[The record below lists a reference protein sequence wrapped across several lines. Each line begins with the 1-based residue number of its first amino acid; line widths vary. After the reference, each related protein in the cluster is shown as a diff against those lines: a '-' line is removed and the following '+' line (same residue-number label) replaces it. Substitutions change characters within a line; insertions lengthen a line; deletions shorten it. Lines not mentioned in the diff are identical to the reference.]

1 MELIFIAGGALLALL
16 FLLAQSLSKGV
27 GTVGGALK
35 QIGLFVLQKN
45 PPGLVDIFDDKD
57 GSGSRTWMN
66 FGMLWLVFAT
76 LLGFLMG
83 WHTYDPTAL
92 DSLASV
98 GWSYDDGSSLKDATL
113 NFLSIALLYGLVGS
127 GMVAAARNGNGR
139 LASEANASMVAL
151 LLSVVLLATY
161 ILPFIFGF
169 LDIDTSENPIRTV
182 LYSLE
187 TLAVG
192 LLLVPVFINILI
204 TAANRGEQE
213 LQTSV
218 WFLIMGI
225 AAYILSMLYMFF
237 GELADATQMVWLAE
251 RVAYGWVPL
260 ALMFSVGYHV
270 IPMTAKQPIWS
281 GSLRGA
287 SMLLLFITIPPF
299 FMTDASASNFVTN
312 LGAILLTLG
321 VLPIF
326 AASINLLM
334 TASSGLSAVVKQ
346 PGAIAASMAFIA
358 LPFFAIGGYFTAMDT
373 FVGTG
378 ELGTMGDIV
387 NMSMLFTVGGLL
399 VLAGAFTNYPN
410 AIGKSLATPSTAT
423 LATWLVFVGGV
434 ASTLTY
440 LTGEFTANAVAAS
453 EIEDV
458 VANNGGFYL
467 TGAALFYLA
476 AIGAILS
483 TMVVIRT
490 GIAST
495 GRSLDV
501 NDVSDVATYT
511 LTSGSSTTIRDLIGR
526 GVGVD
531 TTLVVSETEAN
542 EGGSTVIA
550 VDSALHND
558 EVKEF
563 PTTASTVMVEF
574 VQYLTNTNQSVF
586 ELFRS
591 MDLDDSGK
599 IDSQEFLAA
608 LEASDVEAL
617 SSIEAA
623 ELVESMD
630 LDGDGELNL
639 PELDIA
645 IAQIKRD
652 HDIVAAQEEE

>member
-1 MELIFIAGGALLALL
+1 MELIFIAGGALLTLL
-16 FLLAQSLSKGV
+16 FLLSQALSKGV

-45 PPGLVDIFDDKD
+45 PPGLVDIFDDRD

-113 NFLSIALLYGLVGS
+113 NFLTIALLYGLVGS
-127 GMVAAARNGNGR
+127 GMVATARNGNGR

-151 LLSVVLLATY
+151 LLSVALLATY

-169 LDIDTSENPIRTV
+169 LDIDTSENPVKTI

-192 LLLVPVFINILI
+192 LLLVPVFINVLI

-225 AAYILSMLYMFF
+225 AAYILSMLFMFF
-237 GELADATQMVWLAE
+237 GELAGATQMVWLAE

-270 IPMTAKQPIWS
+270 VPMTAKQPIWS

-346 PGAIAASMAFIA
+346 PGAIAATMAF
-358 LPFFAIGGYFTAMDT
+358 LVFPFFAIGGYFTAMDT

-387 NMSMLFTVGGLL
+387 NMSMMFTVGGLL
-399 VLAGAFTNYPN
+399 VLAGVFTNYPN

-423 LATWLVFVGGV
+423 LATWMVLVGGV

-440 LTGEFTANAVAAS
+440 LIGEFTANAVATS

-476 AIGAILS
+476 AIGTILS

-495 GRSLDV
+495 GRSMDV
-501 NDVSDVATYT
+501 NDVSDVSTYT

-563 PTTASTVMVEF
+563 PPTASSVMVEF

-599 IDSQEFLAA
+599 IDSREFLAA
-608 LEASDVEAL
+608 LESSDVDAL
-617 SSIEAA
+617 SSMEAA

>member
-1 MELIFIAGGALLALL
+1 MELIFIAGGALLTLL
-16 FLLAQSLSKGV
+16 FLLSQALSKGV

-45 PPGLVDIFDDKD
+45 PPGLVDIFDDRD

-113 NFLSIALLYGLVGS
+113 NFLTIALLYGLVGS
-127 GMVAAARNGNGR
+127 GMVATARNGNGR

-151 LLSVVLLATY
+151 LLSVALLATY

-169 LDIDTSENPIRTV
+169 LDIDTSENPVKTI

-192 LLLVPVFINILI
+192 LLLVPVFINVLI

-225 AAYILSMLYMFF
+225 AAYILSMLFMFF
-237 GELADATQMVWLAE
+237 GELAGATQMVWLAE

-270 IPMTAKQPIWS
+270 VPMTAKQPIWS

-346 PGAIAASMAFIA
+346 PGAIAATMAF
-358 LPFFAIGGYFTAMDT
+358 LVFPFFAIGGYFTAMDT

-387 NMSMLFTVGGLL
+387 NMSMMFTVGGLL
-399 VLAGAFTNYPN
+399 VLAGVFTNYPN

-423 LATWLVFVGGV
+423 LATWMVLVGGV

-440 LTGEFTANAVAAS
+440 LTGEFTANAVATS

-476 AIGAILS
+476 AIGTILS

-495 GRSLDV
+495 GRSMDV
-501 NDVSDVATYT
+501 NDVSDVSTYT

-563 PTTASTVMVEF
+563 PPTASSVMVEF

-599 IDSQEFLAA
+599 IDSREFLAA
-608 LEASDVEAL
+608 LESSDVDAL
-617 SSIEAA
+617 SSMEAA

-652 HDIVAAQEEE
+652 HGIVAAQEEE

>member
-1 MELIFIAGGALLALL
+1 MELIFIAGGVFLVLLL
-16 FLLAQSLSKGV
+16 LLAQALSKGV

-35 QIGLFVLQKN
+35 QVGLFVLQKN

-76 LLGFLMG
+76 LLGFLLG

-98 GWSYDDGSSLKDATL
+98 GWSYDDGSSLREATL
-113 NFLSIALLYGLVGS
+113 NFLTIALLYGLVGS
-127 GMVAAARNGNGR
+127 GMVATARNGSGR

-151 LLSVVLLATY
+151 LLTAVLLATY

-169 LDIDTSENPIRTV
+169 LDVDTSENPIRTI

-192 LLLVPVFINILI
+192 LLLVPVFINLLI
-204 TAANRGEQE
+204 TAANRGDQE

-218 WFLIMGI
+218 WFLLMGI
-225 AAYILSMLYMFF
+225 AAYIISMLYMFF
-237 GELADATQMVWLAE
+237 GELAGATQMVWFAE
-251 RVAYGWVPL
+251 RVAHGWVPL

-270 IPMTAKQPIWS
+270 VPMVAKQPIWS

-287 SMLLLFITIPPF
+287 SMFLLFITIPPF

-334 TASSGLSAVVKQ
+334 TASSGLSSVVKE
-346 PGAIAASMAFIA
+346 PGAIAATMAFLA

-378 ELGTMGDIV
+378 ELGTMADIV
-387 NMSMLFTVGGLL
+387 DMNMLFTVGGLL
-399 VLAGAFTNYPN
+399 VLAGVFTNYPN
-410 AIGKSLATPSTAT
+410 AIGKPLATPSTAT
-423 LATWLVFVGGV
+423 LATWMVLIGGV
-434 ASTLTY
+434 TSTLTY
-440 LTGEFTANAVAAS
+440 LTGEFTFNAVATS
-453 EIEDV
+453 EVEDV

-476 AIGAILS
+476 SIGTILS

-495 GRSLDV
+495 GRAIAVTDA
-501 NDVSDVATYT
+501 SDVASYT

-531 TTLVVSETEAN
+531 TVLVVSETEVN

-558 EVKEF
+558 EIKEF
-563 PTTASTVMVEF
+563 PTTVSSVMVEF
-574 VQYLTNTNQSVF
+574 VQYLTNTHQSVF

-599 IDSQEFLAA
+599 IDSREFLAA
-608 LEASDVEAL
+608 LEATEVEAL
-617 SSIEAA
+617 SSMEAA

-652 HDIVAAQEEE
+652 HDIVAAEEEE

>member
-1 MELIFIAGGALLALL
+1 MELIFIAGGVLLTLL

-35 QIGLFVLQKN
+35 QVGLFILQKN

-192 LLLVPVFINILI
+192 LLLIPVFINILI

-440 LTGEFTANAVAAS
+440 LTGEFTSNAVAAS

-495 GRSLDV
+495 GRSIEV

-599 IDSQEFLAA
+599 IDSREFLAA

-617 SSIEAA
+617 SSLEAA

>member
-1 MELIFIAGGALLALL
+1 MELIFIAGGALLTLL
-16 FLLAQSLSKGV
+16 FLLSQALSKGV

-45 PPGLVDIFDDKD
+45 PPGLVDIFDDRD

-113 NFLSIALLYGLVGS
+113 NFLTIALLYGLVGS

-169 LDIDTSENPIRTV
+169 LDIDTSENPVKTI

-192 LLLVPVFINILI
+192 LLLVPVFINVLI

-225 AAYILSMLYMFF
+225 AAYILSMLFMFF
-237 GELADATQMVWLAE
+237 GELAGATQMVWLAE

-270 IPMTAKQPIWS
+270 VPMTAKQPIWS

-346 PGAIAASMAFIA
+346 PGAIAATMAF
-358 LPFFAIGGYFTAMDT
+358 LVFPFFAIGGYFTAMDT

-387 NMSMLFTVGGLL
+387 NMSMMFTVGGLL
-399 VLAGAFTNYPN
+399 VLAGVFTNYPN

-423 LATWLVFVGGV
+423 LATWMVLVGGV

-440 LTGEFTANAVAAS
+440 LTGEFTANAVATS

-476 AIGAILS
+476 AIGTILS

-495 GRSLDV
+495 GRSMDV
-501 NDVSDVATYT
+501 NDVSDVSTYT

-563 PTTASTVMVEF
+563 PPTASSVMVEF

-599 IDSQEFLAA
+599 IDSREFLAA
-608 LEASDVEAL
+608 LESSDVDAL
-617 SSIEAA
+617 SSMEAA

-652 HDIVAAQEEE
+652 HGIVAAQEEE

>member
-1 MELIFIAGGALLALL
+1 MELIFIAGGVFLVLLL
-16 FLLAQSLSKGV
+16 LLAQSLSKGV

-35 QIGLFVLQKN
+35 QVGLFVLQKN

-76 LLGFLMG
+76 LLGFLLG

-98 GWSYDDGSSLKDATL
+98 GWSYDDGSSLREASL
-113 NFLSIALLYGLVGS
+113 NFLTIALLYGLVGS
-127 GMVAAARNGNGR
+127 GMVATARNGSGR
-139 LASEANASMVAL
+139 MASEANASMVAL
-151 LLSVVLLATY
+151 LLTAVLLATY

-169 LDIDTSENPIRTV
+169 LDVDTSENPIRTI

-192 LLLVPVFINILI
+192 LLLVPVFINLLI
-204 TAANRGEQE
+204 TAANRGDQE

-218 WFLIMGI
+218 WFLLMGI
-225 AAYILSMLYMFF
+225 AAYIISMLYMFF
-237 GELADATQMVWLAE
+237 GELAGATQMVWFAE
-251 RVAYGWVPL
+251 RVAHGWVPL

-270 IPMTAKQPIWS
+270 VPMVAKQPIWS

-287 SMLLLFITIPPF
+287 SMFLLFITIPPF

-334 TASSGLSAVVKQ
+334 TASSGLSSVVKE
-346 PGAIAASMAFIA
+346 PGAIAATMAFLA
-358 LPFFAIGGYFTAMDT
+358 LPFFSIGGYFTAMDT

-378 ELGTMGDIV
+378 ELGTMADIV
-387 NMSMLFTVGGLL
+387 DMNMLFTVGGLL
-399 VLAGAFTNYPN
+399 VLAGVFTNYPN
-410 AIGKSLATPSTAT
+410 AIGKPLATPSTAT
-423 LATWLVFVGGV
+423 LATWMVLIGGV
-434 ASTLTY
+434 TSTLTY
-440 LTGEFTANAVAAS
+440 LTGEFTFNAVATS
-453 EIEDV
+453 EVEDV

-476 AIGAILS
+476 SIGTILS

-495 GRSLDV
+495 GRAIAVTDA
-501 NDVSDVATYT
+501 SDVASYT

-531 TTLVVSETEAN
+531 TVLVVSETEVN

-558 EVKEF
+558 EIKEF
-563 PTTASTVMVEF
+563 PTTVSSVMVEF
-574 VQYLTNTNQSVF
+574 VQYLTNTHQSVF

-599 IDSQEFLAA
+599 IDSREFLAA
-608 LEASDVEAL
+608 LEATEVEAL
-617 SSIEAA
+617 SSMEAA

>member
-218 WFLIMGI
+218 WFLIMAI
-225 AAYILSMLYMFF
+225 AAYILSMLSMFF

-312 LGAILLTLG
+312 LGAILLTLS

-346 PGAIAASMAFIA
+346 PGAVAASMAFVA

-410 AIGKSLATPSTAT
+410 AIGKPLDTPSTAT

-453 EIEDV
+453 EVEDV

-495 GRSLDV
+495 GRSIEV

-558 EVKEF
+558 EIKEF

-599 IDSQEFLAA
+599 IDSREFLAA

-617 SSIEAA
+617 SSMEAA

-652 HDIVAAQEEE
+652 HDIVVAQEEE

>member
-1 MELIFIAGGALLALL
+1 MELIFIAGGVLLTLL

-35 QIGLFVLQKN
+35 QVGLFVLQKN

-192 LLLVPVFINILI
+192 LLLVPVLINILI
-204 TAANRGEQE
+204 TASNRGEQE

-440 LTGEFTANAVAAS
+440 LTGEFTSNAVAAS

-495 GRSLDV
+495 GRSIEV

-617 SSIEAA
+617 SSMEAA

-652 HDIVAAQEEE
+652 HNIVAAQEEE

>member
-169 LDIDTSENPIRTV
+169 LDIDTSENPTRTV

-495 GRSLDV
+495 GRSIEV

-599 IDSQEFLAA
+599 IDSREFLAA

-617 SSIEAA
+617 SSLEAA

>member
-1 MELIFIAGGALLALL
+1 MELIFIAGGALLVLL

-225 AAYILSMLYMFF
+225 AAYILSMLFMFF

-399 VLAGAFTNYPN
+399 VLAGVFTNYPN
-410 AIGKSLATPSTAT
+410 AIGKPLATPSTAT

-458 VANNGGFYL
+458 VADNGGFYL

-495 GRSLDV
+495 GRSIEV

-599 IDSQEFLAA
+599 IDSREFLAA
-608 LEASDVEAL
+608 LETSDVEAL

>member
-16 FLLAQSLSKGV
+16 FLLSQSLSKGV

-35 QIGLFVLQKN
+35 QIGLFILQKN

-66 FGMLWLVFAT
+66 FGMLWFVFAT

-218 WFLIMGI
+218 WFLIMGV

-251 RVAYGWVPL
+251 RVAHGWVPL
-260 ALMFSVGYHV
+260 AIMFSVGYHV
-270 IPMTAKQPIWS
+270 VPMAAKQPIWS

-346 PGAIAASMAFIA
+346 PGAIAATMAFIA

-434 ASTLTY
+434 TSTLTY

-476 AIGAILS
+476 SIGAILS

-495 GRSLDV
+495 GRSVEV
-501 NDVSDVATYT
+501 NDASDVATYT

-531 TTLVVSETEAN
+531 TTLVVSETETS

-586 ELFRS
+586 DLFRS

-599 IDSQEFLAA
+599 IDSREFLAA
-608 LEASDVEAL
+608 LEASNVDAL
-617 SSIEAA
+617 SSMEAA

>member
-1 MELIFIAGGALLALL
+1 MELIFIAGGVFLVLLL
-16 FLLAQSLSKGV
+16 LLAQSLSKGV

-35 QIGLFVLQKN
+35 QVGLFVLQKN
-45 PPGLVDIFDDKD
+45 PPGLVDIFDDRD

-76 LLGFLMG
+76 LLGFLLG

-98 GWSYDDGSSLKDATL
+98 GWSYDDGSSLREATL
-113 NFLSIALLYGLVGS
+113 NFLTIALLYGLVGS
-127 GMVAAARNGNGR
+127 GMVATARNGNGR

-151 LLSVVLLATY
+151 LLTAVLLATY
-161 ILPFIFGF
+161 LLPFIFGF
-169 LDIDTSENPIRTV
+169 LDVDTSENPVRTI

-192 LLLVPVFINILI
+192 LLLVPVFINLLI
-204 TAANRGEQE
+204 TAANRGDQE

-218 WFLIMGI
+218 WFLLMGI
-225 AAYILSMLYMFF
+225 AAYIISMLYMFF
-237 GELADATQMVWLAE
+237 GELAGATQMVWFAE
-251 RVAYGWVPL
+251 RVAHGWVPL

-270 IPMTAKQPIWS
+270 VPMVAKQPIWS

-287 SMLLLFITIPPF
+287 SMFLLFITIPPF

-334 TASSGLSAVVKQ
+334 TASSGLSSVVKE
-346 PGAIAASMAFIA
+346 PGAIAATMAFLA

-378 ELGTMGDIV
+378 ELGTMADIV
-387 NMSMLFTVGGLL
+387 DMNMLFTVGGLL
-399 VLAGAFTNYPN
+399 VLAGVFTNYPN
-410 AIGKSLATPSTAT
+410 AIGKPLATPSTAT
-423 LATWLVFVGGV
+423 LATWMVLIGGV
-434 ASTLTY
+434 TSTLTY
-440 LTGEFTANAVAAS
+440 LTGEFTFNAVATS
-453 EIEDV
+453 EVEDV

-476 AIGAILS
+476 SIGTILS

-495 GRSLDV
+495 GRAIAVTDA
-501 NDVSDVATYT
+501 SDVASYT

-531 TTLVVSETEAN
+531 TVLVVSETEVN

-558 EVKEF
+558 EIKEF
-563 PTTASTVMVEF
+563 PTTVSSVMVEF
-574 VQYLTNTNQSVF
+574 VQYLTNTHQSVF

-599 IDSQEFLAA
+599 IDSREFLAA
-608 LEASDVEAL
+608 LEATEVEAL
-617 SSIEAA
+617 SSMEAA

-652 HDIVAAQEEE
+652 HDIVAAEEEE

>member
-1 MELIFIAGGALLALL
+1 MELIFIAGGVFLVLLL
-16 FLLAQSLSKGV
+16 LLAQSLSKGV

-35 QIGLFVLQKN
+35 QVGLFVLQKN

-76 LLGFLMG
+76 LLGFLLG

-98 GWSYDDGSSLKDATL
+98 GWSYDDGSSLREATL
-113 NFLSIALLYGLVGS
+113 NFLTIALLYGLVGS
-127 GMVAAARNGNGR
+127 GMVATARNGSGR

-151 LLSVVLLATY
+151 LLTAVLLATY

-169 LDIDTSENPIRTV
+169 LDVDTSENPIRTI

-192 LLLVPVFINILI
+192 LLLVPVFINLLI
-204 TAANRGEQE
+204 TAANRGDQE

-218 WFLIMGI
+218 WFLLMGI
-225 AAYILSMLYMFF
+225 AAYIISMLYMFF
-237 GELADATQMVWLAE
+237 GELAGATQMVWFAE
-251 RVAYGWVPL
+251 RVAHGWVPL

-270 IPMTAKQPIWS
+270 VPMVAKQPIWS

-287 SMLLLFITIPPF
+287 SMFLLFITIPPF

-334 TASSGLSAVVKQ
+334 TASSGLSSVVKE
-346 PGAIAASMAFIA
+346 PGAIAATMAFLA

-378 ELGTMGDIV
+378 ELGTMADIV
-387 NMSMLFTVGGLL
+387 DMNMLFTVGGLL
-399 VLAGAFTNYPN
+399 VLAGVFTNYPN
-410 AIGKSLATPSTAT
+410 AIGKPLATPSTAT
-423 LATWLVFVGGV
+423 LATWMVLIGGV
-434 ASTLTY
+434 TSTLTY
-440 LTGEFTANAVAAS
+440 LTGEFTFNAVATS
-453 EIEDV
+453 EVEDV

-476 AIGAILS
+476 AIGTILS

-495 GRSLDV
+495 GRAIAVTDA
-501 NDVSDVATYT
+501 SDVASYT

-531 TTLVVSETEAN
+531 TVLVVSETEAN

-558 EVKEF
+558 EIKEF
-563 PTTASTVMVEF
+563 PTTVSSVMVEF
-574 VQYLTNTNQSVF
+574 VQYLTNTHQSVF

-599 IDSQEFLAA
+599 IDSREFLAA
-608 LEASDVEAL
+608 LEATEVEAL
-617 SSIEAA
+617 SSMEAA

-652 HDIVAAQEEE
+652 HDIVAAEEEE

>member
-1 MELIFIAGGALLALL
+1 MDLIFIAGGVFLVLLL
-16 FLLAQSLSKGV
+16 LLAQTLSKGV

-35 QIGLFVLQKN
+35 QVGLFVLQKN

-76 LLGFLMG
+76 LLGFLLG

-98 GWSYDDGSSLKDATL
+98 GWSYDDGSSLREATL
-113 NFLSIALLYGLVGS
+113 NFLTIALLYGLVGS
-127 GMVAAARNGNGR
+127 GMVATARNGSGR
-139 LASEANASMVAL
+139 MASEANASMVAL
-151 LLSVVLLATY
+151 LLTAVLLATY

-169 LDIDTSENPIRTV
+169 LDVDTSENPIRTI

-192 LLLVPVFINILI
+192 LLLVPVFINLLI
-204 TAANRGEQE
+204 TAANRGDQE

-218 WFLIMGI
+218 WFLLMGI
-225 AAYILSMLYMFF
+225 AAYIISMLYMFF
-237 GELADATQMVWLAE
+237 GELAGATQMVWFAE
-251 RVAYGWVPL
+251 RVAHGWVPL

-270 IPMTAKQPIWS
+270 VPMVAKQPIWS

-287 SMLLLFITIPPF
+287 SMFLLFITIPPF

-334 TASSGLSAVVKQ
+334 TASSGLSSVVKE
-346 PGAIAASMAFIA
+346 PGAIAATMAFLA

-378 ELGTMGDIV
+378 ELGTMADIV
-387 NMSMLFTVGGLL
+387 DMNMLFTVGGLL
-399 VLAGAFTNYPN
+399 VLAGVFTNYPN
-410 AIGKSLATPSTAT
+410 AIGKPLATPSTAT
-423 LATWLVFVGGV
+423 LATWMVLIGGV
-434 ASTLTY
+434 TSTLTY
-440 LTGEFTANAVAAS
+440 LTGEFTFNAVATS
-453 EIEDV
+453 EVEDV

-476 AIGAILS
+476 SIGTILS

-495 GRSLDV
+495 GRAIAVTDA
-501 NDVSDVATYT
+501 SDVASYT

-531 TTLVVSETEAN
+531 TVLVVSETEVN

-558 EVKEF
+558 EIKEF
-563 PTTASTVMVEF
+563 PTTVSSVMVEF
-574 VQYLTNTNQSVF
+574 VQYLTNTHQSVF

-599 IDSQEFLAA
+599 IDSREFLAA
-608 LEASDVEAL
+608 LEATEVEAL
-617 SSIEAA
+617 SSMEAA

-652 HDIVAAQEEE
+652 HDIVAAEEEE

>member
-1 MELIFIAGGALLALL
+1 MELIFIAGGVFLVLLL
-16 FLLAQSLSKGV
+16 LLAQALSKGV

-35 QIGLFVLQKN
+35 QVGLFVLQKN

-76 LLGFLMG
+76 LLGFLLG

-98 GWSYDDGSSLKDATL
+98 GWSYDDGSSLREATL
-113 NFLSIALLYGLVGS
+113 NFLTIALLYGLVGS
-127 GMVAAARNGNGR
+127 GMVATARNGSGR

-151 LLSVVLLATY
+151 LLTAVLLATY

-169 LDIDTSENPIRTV
+169 LDVDTSENPIRTI

-192 LLLVPVFINILI
+192 LLLVPVFINLLI
-204 TAANRGEQE
+204 TAANRGDQE

-218 WFLIMGI
+218 WFLLMGI
-225 AAYILSMLYMFF
+225 AAYIISMLYMFF
-237 GELADATQMVWLAE
+237 GELAGATQMVWFAE
-251 RVAYGWVPL
+251 RVAHGWVPL

-270 IPMTAKQPIWS
+270 VPMVAKQPIWS

-287 SMLLLFITIPPF
+287 SMFLLFITIPPF

-334 TASSGLSAVVKQ
+334 TASSGLSSVVKE
-346 PGAIAASMAFIA
+346 PGAIAATMAFLA

-378 ELGTMGDIV
+378 ELGTMADIV
-387 NMSMLFTVGGLL
+387 DMNMLFTVGGLL
-399 VLAGAFTNYPN
+399 VLAGVFTNYPN
-410 AIGKSLATPSTAT
+410 AIGKPLATPSTAT
-423 LATWLVFVGGV
+423 LATWMVLIGGV
-434 ASTLTY
+434 TSTLTY
-440 LTGEFTANAVAAS
+440 LTGEFTFNAVATS
-453 EIEDV
+453 EVEDV

-476 AIGAILS
+476 SIGTILS

-495 GRSLDV
+495 GRAIAVTDA
-501 NDVSDVATYT
+501 SDVASYT

-531 TTLVVSETEAN
+531 TVLVVSETEAN

-558 EVKEF
+558 EIKEF
-563 PTTASTVMVEF
+563 PTTVSSVMVEF
-574 VQYLTNTNQSVF
+574 VQYLTNTHQSVF

-599 IDSQEFLAA
+599 IDSREFLAA
-608 LEASDVEAL
+608 LEATEVEAL
-617 SSIEAA
+617 SSMEAA

-652 HDIVAAQEEE
+652 HDIVAAEEEE

>member
-27 GTVGGALK
+27 GSVGGAFK

-66 FGMLWLVFAT
+66 FGMLWFVFAT
-76 LLGFLMG
+76 LLGFLLG

-98 GWSYDDGSSLKDATL
+98 GWDYDDGSSLKDATL

-192 LLLVPVFINILI
+192 LLLIPVFINILI

-287 SMLLLFITIPPF
+287 SMFLLFITIPPF

-326 AASINLLM
+326 AASVNLLM

-346 PGAIAASMAFIA
+346 HGAIAATMAFIA

-378 ELGTMGDIV
+378 DLGTMGDIV
-387 NMSMLFTVGGLL
+387 NMSMMFTVGGLL
-399 VLAGAFTNYPN
+399 VLAGVFTNYPN
-410 AIGKSLATPSTAT
+410 AIGKPLATPSTAT

-458 VANNGGFYL
+458 GAINGGFYL

-476 AIGAILS
+476 SIGAILS
-483 TMVVIRT
+483 TLVVIRT

-495 GRSLDV
+495 GRSIEV
-501 NDVSDVATYT
+501 NDASDVATYT

-531 TTLVVSETEAN
+531 TTLVVSETEIN

-586 ELFRS
+586 ELFRG

-599 IDSQEFLAA
+599 IDSREFLAA

-617 SSIEAA
+617 SSLEAA

>member
-1 MELIFIAGGALLALL
+1 MELIFIAGGVLLTLL

-35 QIGLFVLQKN
+35 QVGLFVLQKN

-192 LLLVPVFINILI
+192 LLLIPVFINILI

-270 IPMTAKQPIWS
+270 IPMAAKQPIWS

-440 LTGEFTANAVAAS
+440 LTGEFTSNAVAAS

-495 GRSLDV
+495 GRSIEV

-599 IDSQEFLAA
+599 IDSREFLAA

-617 SSIEAA
+617 SSLEAA

>member
-1 MELIFIAGGALLALL
+1 MELIFIAGGVLLTLL

-35 QIGLFVLQKN
+35 QVGLFVLQKN

-83 WHTYDPTAL
+83 WHTYDSTAL

-192 LLLVPVFINILI
+192 LLLIPVFINILI

-440 LTGEFTANAVAAS
+440 LTGEFTSNAVAAS

-495 GRSLDV
+495 GRSIEV

-599 IDSQEFLAA
+599 IDSREFQAA

-617 SSIEAA
+617 SSLEAA

>member
-151 LLSVVLLATY
+151 LLSAVLLATY

-495 GRSLDV
+495 GRSIEV

-599 IDSQEFLAA
+599 IDSREFLAA

-617 SSIEAA
+617 SSLEAA

>member
-1 MELIFIAGGALLALL
+1 MELIFITGGALLALL

-35 QIGLFVLQKN
+35 QVGLFVLQKN

-204 TAANRGEQE
+204 TASNRGEQE

-225 AAYILSMLYMFF
+225 AAYIVSMLYMFF

-334 TASSGLSAVVKQ
+334 TASSGLSAVIKQ

-410 AIGKSLATPSTAT
+410 AIGKTLATPSTAT

-440 LTGEFTANAVAAS
+440 LTGEFTSNAVAAS

-495 GRSLDV
+495 GRSIEV

-563 PTTASTVMVEF
+563 PATASTVMVEF

-599 IDSQEFLAA
+599 IDSREFLAA

-617 SSIEAA
+617 SSLEAA

-645 IAQIKRD
+645 IAQVKRD

>member
-1 MELIFIAGGALLALL
+1 MELIFIAGGALLTLL
-16 FLLAQSLSKGV
+16 FLLSQALSKGV

-113 NFLSIALLYGLVGS
+113 NFLTIALLYGLVGS
-127 GMVAAARNGNGR
+127 GMVATARNGNGR

-169 LDIDTSENPIRTV
+169 LDIDTSENPFKTI

-225 AAYILSMLYMFF
+225 AAYILSMLFMFF
-237 GELADATQMVWLAE
+237 GELAGATQMVWLSE

-270 IPMTAKQPIWS
+270 VPMTAKQPIWS

-346 PGAIAASMAFIA
+346 PGAIAATMAF
-358 LPFFAIGGYFTAMDT
+358 LVFPFFAIGGYFTAMDT

-387 NMSMLFTVGGLL
+387 NMNMMFTVGGLL
-399 VLAGAFTNYPN
+399 VLAGVFTNYPN
-410 AIGKSLATPSTAT
+410 AIGKPLATPSTAT
-423 LATWLVFVGGV
+423 LATWMVLVGGV

-440 LTGEFTANAVAAS
+440 LTGEFTANAVATS

-476 AIGAILS
+476 AIGTILS

-495 GRSLDV
+495 GRSMDV
-501 NDVSDVATYT
+501 NDVSDVSTYT

-531 TTLVVSETEAN
+531 TTLVVSETEEN

-563 PTTASTVMVEF
+563 PPTASSVMVEF

-599 IDSQEFLAA
+599 IDSREFLAA
-608 LEASDVEAL
+608 LEGSDIDAL
-617 SSIEAA
+617 SSMEAA

>member
-1 MELIFIAGGALLALL
+1 MELIFIAGGVLLTLL

-35 QIGLFVLQKN
+35 QVGLFVLQKN

-192 LLLVPVFINILI
+192 LLLIPVFINILI

-334 TASSGLSAVVKQ
+334 TASAGLSAVVKQ

-440 LTGEFTANAVAAS
+440 LTGEFTSNAVAAS

-495 GRSLDV
+495 GRSIEV

-563 PTTASTVMVEF
+563 PPTASTVMVEF

-599 IDSQEFLAA
+599 IDSREFLAA

-617 SSIEAA
+617 SSLEAT

>member
-1 MELIFIAGGALLALL
+1 
-16 FLLAQSLSKGV
+16 
-27 GTVGGALK
+27 
-35 QIGLFVLQKN
+35 
-45 PPGLVDIFDDKD
+45 
-57 GSGSRTWMN
+57 
-66 FGMLWLVFAT
+66 
-76 LLGFLMG
+76 
-83 WHTYDPTAL
+83 
-92 DSLASV
+92 
-98 GWSYDDGSSLKDATL
+98 
-113 NFLSIALLYGLVGS
+113 
-127 GMVAAARNGNGR
+127 
-139 LASEANASMVAL
+139 
-151 LLSVVLLATY
+151 
-161 ILPFIFGF
+161 
-169 LDIDTSENPIRTV
+169 
-182 LYSLE
+182 
-187 TLAVG
+187 
-192 LLLVPVFINILI
+192 
-204 TAANRGEQE
+204 
-213 LQTSV
+213 
-218 WFLIMGI
+218 
-225 AAYILSMLYMFF
+225 
-237 GELADATQMVWLAE
+237 
-251 RVAYGWVPL
+251 
-260 ALMFSVGYHV
+260 
-270 IPMTAKQPIWS
+270 
-281 GSLRGA
+281 
-287 SMLLLFITIPPF
+287 
-299 FMTDASASNFVTN
+299 
-312 LGAILLTLG
+312 
-321 VLPIF
+321 
-326 AASINLLM
+326 
-334 TASSGLSAVVKQ
+334 
-346 PGAIAASMAFIA
+346 
-358 LPFFAIGGYFTAMDT
+358 MDT

-387 NMSMLFTVGGLL
+387 NMSMMFTVGGLL
-399 VLAGAFTNYPN
+399 VLAGVFTNYPN

-423 LATWLVFVGGV
+423 LATWMVLVGGV

-440 LTGEFTANAVAAS
+440 LTGEFTANAVATS

-476 AIGAILS
+476 AIGTILS

-495 GRSLDV
+495 GRSMDV
-501 NDVSDVATYT
+501 NDVSDVSTYT

-558 EVKEF
+558 EIKEF
-563 PTTASTVMVEF
+563 PPTASSVMVEF

-599 IDSQEFLAA
+599 IDSREFLAA
-608 LEASDVEAL
+608 LESSDVDAL
-617 SSIEAA
+617 SSMEAA

>member
-98 GWSYDDGSSLKDATL
+98 GWSYDDGSSLKEATL

-237 GELADATQMVWLAE
+237 GELAGATQMVWLAE

-440 LTGEFTANAVAAS
+440 LTGEFTSNAVAAS

-483 TMVVIRT
+483 TLVVIRT

-495 GRSLDV
+495 GRSIEV

-599 IDSQEFLAA
+599 IDSREFLAA

-617 SSIEAA
+617 SSLEAA

>member
-1 MELIFIAGGALLALL
+1 MELIFIAGGVLLTLL

-35 QIGLFVLQKN
+35 QVGLFVLQKN

-192 LLLVPVFINILI
+192 LLLIPVFINILI

-423 LATWLVFVGGV
+423 LATWLAFVGGV

-440 LTGEFTANAVAAS
+440 LTGEFTSNAVAAS

-495 GRSLDV
+495 GRSIEV

-574 VQYLTNTNQSVF
+574 VQYLTNTHQSVF

-599 IDSQEFLAA
+599 IDSREFLAA

-617 SSIEAA
+617 SSLEAA

>member
-169 LDIDTSENPIRTV
+169 LDIDTSENPIRTI

-299 FMTDASASNFVTN
+299 FMTDASAGNFVTN

-387 NMSMLFTVGGLL
+387 NLSMMFTVGGLL

-410 AIGKSLATPSTAT
+410 AIGKPLATPSTAT

-440 LTGEFTANAVAAS
+440 LTGEFTANAVASS

-483 TMVVIRT
+483 TLVVIRT

-495 GRSLDV
+495 GRSIEV

-558 EVKEF
+558 EIKEF

-617 SSIEAA
+617 SSMEAA

>member
-1 MELIFIAGGALLALL
+1 MELIFIAGGALLTLL
-16 FLLAQSLSKGV
+16 FLLSQALSKGV

-113 NFLSIALLYGLVGS
+113 NFLTIALLYGLVGS

-169 LDIDTSENPIRTV
+169 LDIDTSENPFKTI

-225 AAYILSMLYMFF
+225 AAYILSMLFMFF
-237 GELADATQMVWLAE
+237 GELAGATQMVWLSE

-270 IPMTAKQPIWS
+270 VPMTAKQPIWS

-346 PGAIAASMAFIA
+346 PGAIAATMAF
-358 LPFFAIGGYFTAMDT
+358 LVFPFFAIGGYFTAMDT

-387 NMSMLFTVGGLL
+387 NMSMMFTVGGLL
-399 VLAGAFTNYPN
+399 VLAGVFTNYPN
-410 AIGKSLATPSTAT
+410 AIGKPLATPSTAT
-423 LATWLVFVGGV
+423 LATWMVLVGGV

-440 LTGEFTANAVAAS
+440 LTGEFTANAVATS

-476 AIGAILS
+476 AIGTILS
-483 TMVVIRT
+483 TLVVIRT

-495 GRSLDV
+495 GRSMDV
-501 NDVSDVATYT
+501 NDVSDVSTYT
-511 LTSGSSTTIRDLIGR
+511 LTTGSSTTIRDLIGR

-531 TTLVVSETEAN
+531 TTLVVSETEEN

-563 PTTASTVMVEF
+563 PPTASSVMVEF

-599 IDSQEFLAA
+599 IDSREFLAA
-608 LEASDVEAL
+608 LEGSDIDAL
-617 SSIEAA
+617 SSMEAA

>member
-1 MELIFIAGGALLALL
+1 MELIFIAGGALLTLL
-16 FLLAQSLSKGV
+16 LLLSQALSKGV

-35 QIGLFVLQKN
+35 QIGLFILQKN

-113 NFLSIALLYGLVGS
+113 NFLTIALLYGLVGS

-169 LDIDTSENPIRTV
+169 LDIDTSENPVKTI

-192 LLLVPVFINILI
+192 LLLVPVFINVLI

-237 GELADATQMVWLAE
+237 GELAGATQMVWLAE

-270 IPMTAKQPIWS
+270 VPMTAKQPIWS

-346 PGAIAASMAFIA
+346 PGAIAATMAF
-358 LPFFAIGGYFTAMDT
+358 LVFPFFAIGGYFTAMDT

-387 NMSMLFTVGGLL
+387 NMSMMFTVGGLL
-399 VLAGAFTNYPN
+399 VLAGVFTNYPN
-410 AIGKSLATPSTAT
+410 AIGKPLATPSTAT
-423 LATWLVFVGGV
+423 LATWMVLVGGV

-440 LTGEFTANAVAAS
+440 LTGEFTANAVATS

-476 AIGAILS
+476 AIGTILS

-495 GRSLDV
+495 GRSMDV
-501 NDVSDVATYT
+501 NDVSDVSTYT

-531 TTLVVSETEAN
+531 TTLVVSETEEN

-563 PTTASTVMVEF
+563 PPTASSVMVEF

-599 IDSQEFLAA
+599 IDSREFLAA
-608 LEASDVEAL
+608 LEGSDIDAL
-617 SSIEAA
+617 SSMEAA

>member
-1 MELIFIAGGALLALL
+1 MELIFIAGGVFLVLLL
-16 FLLAQSLSKGV
+16 LLAQALSKGV

-35 QIGLFVLQKN
+35 QVGLFVLQKN

-76 LLGFLMG
+76 LLGFLLG

-98 GWSYDDGSSLKDATL
+98 GWSYDDGSSLREATL
-113 NFLSIALLYGLVGS
+113 NFLTIALLYGLVGS
-127 GMVAAARNGNGR
+127 GMVATARNGNGR

-151 LLSVVLLATY
+151 LLTAVLLATY

-169 LDIDTSENPIRTV
+169 LDVDTSENPIRTI

-192 LLLVPVFINILI
+192 LLLVPVFINLLI
-204 TAANRGEQE
+204 TAANRGDQE

-218 WFLIMGI
+218 WFLLMGI
-225 AAYILSMLYMFF
+225 AAYIISMLYMFF
-237 GELADATQMVWLAE
+237 GELAGATQMVWFAE
-251 RVAYGWVPL
+251 RVAHGWVPL

-270 IPMTAKQPIWS
+270 VPMVAKQPIWS

-287 SMLLLFITIPPF
+287 SMFLLFITIPPF

-334 TASSGLSAVVKQ
+334 TASSGLSSVVKE
-346 PGAIAASMAFIA
+346 PGAIAATMAFLA

-378 ELGTMGDIV
+378 ELGTMADIV
-387 NMSMLFTVGGLL
+387 DMNMLFTVGGLL
-399 VLAGAFTNYPN
+399 VLAGVFTNYPN
-410 AIGKSLATPSTAT
+410 AIGKPLATPSTAT
-423 LATWLVFVGGV
+423 LATWMVLIGGV
-434 ASTLTY
+434 TSTLTY
-440 LTGEFTANAVAAS
+440 LTGEFTFNAVATS
-453 EIEDV
+453 EVEDV

-476 AIGAILS
+476 AIGTILS

-495 GRSLDV
+495 GRAIAVTDA
-501 NDVSDVATYT
+501 SDVASYT

-531 TTLVVSETEAN
+531 TVLVVSETEVN

-558 EVKEF
+558 EIKEF
-563 PTTASTVMVEF
+563 PTTVSSVMVEF
-574 VQYLTNTNQSVF
+574 VQYLTNTHQSVF

-599 IDSQEFLAA
+599 IDSREFLAA
-608 LEASDVEAL
+608 LEATEVEAL
-617 SSIEAA
+617 SSMEAA

-652 HDIVAAQEEE
+652 HDIVAAEEEE